1 MRVDVDYIYAAAK
14 WGKQSVGARR
24 FVLVSAPGA
33 SEGSPSFYLR
43 AKEQV
48 ERRMSEFGFD
58 SLQIVRPPII
68 LGERP
73 DARPLER
80 LATAV
85 FKLLPACV
93 FGKFRPLNGAS
104 IARAMINAASS
115 DARGV
120 QIYEPRE
127 FL

>member
-1 MRVDVDYIYAAAK
+1 M
-14 WGKQSVGARR
+14 
-24 FVLVSAPGA
+24 LVSAPGA
-33 SEGSPSFYLR
+33 SEGSLSFYLR
-43 AKEQV
+43 AKGQI
-48 ERRMSEFGFD
+48 ERRVSELGFD

-80 LATAV
+80 LAAAV

-93 FGKFRPLNGAS
+93 FGKFRPLSGAS